1 MRREDLH
8 QRSGARGRAAVL
20 ASAAA
25 VALLLSGCSFNV
37 KEELGLLNN
46 GPDEF
51 TVVKKKPLEMPEGQA
66 ALPEPR
72 PGAASR
78 VDPRP
83 SEDAQI
89 ALTGRAAPTVTSDA
103 PSKAENA
110 LLAAAN
116 VVPQTTV
123 GDIGWKIIFDTPAKP
138 SIEQVSEL
146 FFQIKQAFD
155 DFVRGA
161 ALRPVIR
168 TEWVDSIENRLLSG
182 VDAGTSAA
190 RALAAL
196 GSSDTVSS
204 AEPVRGSGGE
214 R

>member
-110 LLAAAN
+110 LLAAAK
-116 VVPQTTV
+116 VDVADPEIRKTLAEEDDG
-123 GDIGWKIIFDTPAKP
+123 GDGRLLDGLLGTGGDPNQEYELDAEKEAERLAEEARKSKNPALEPRAKP
-138 SIEQVSEL
+138 E
-146 FFQIKQAFD
+146 
-155 DFVRGA
+155 
-161 ALRPVIR
+161 
-168 TEWVDSIENRLLSG
+168 
-182 VDAGTSAA
+182 
-190 RALAAL
+190 
-196 GSSDTVSS
+196 
-204 AEPVRGSGGE
+204 
-214 R
+214 